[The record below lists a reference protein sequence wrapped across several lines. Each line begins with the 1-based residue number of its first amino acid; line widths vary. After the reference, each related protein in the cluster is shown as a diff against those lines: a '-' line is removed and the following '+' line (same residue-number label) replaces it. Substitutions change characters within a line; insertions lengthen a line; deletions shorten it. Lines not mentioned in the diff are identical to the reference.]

1 MLYENLTIHKPLI
14 ALINVDARI
23 FELVNDCD
31 LNDYALMRFKNGIEF
46 ANLWQIQPTGFAAIV
61 SQSEVL
67 GPLGISLF
75 KALQLKKIADI
86 PFFLISDYINSN
98 LLQIA
103 LKTGISDVFKYPPIK
118 RCLKSRLGFVIKNWK
133 ELHKTN
139 SISSQKLYK
148 TPLGKRMFDIMVS
161 SIALLTLSPLFAL
174 IIVALK
180 LESRETVFY
189 YSVRVGTGYKVFK
202 FFKFRSMYANADK
215 EFKTL
220 QHLNQ
225 YDIAYKKINEDMHS
239 LCNDCRSAG
248 ISCRQKIYADDNT
261 WCEKKYLQLKKA
273 NGNAAFFKLKDD
285 PRISKVGKFL
295 RETSLDELPQ
305 LLNVFYGDMSIV
317 GNRPLPIYE
326 AEKLTTD
333 KYVLRFLAPAGITG
347 LWQVSKI
354 GKSEISEEE
363 RANLD
368 NHYAENN
375 SFFKDIVLIF
385 KTIPVLFTKQNR

>member
-1 MLYENLTIHKPLI
+1 
-14 ALINVDARI
+14 
-23 FELVNDCD
+23 
-31 LNDYALMRFKNGIEF
+31 
-46 ANLWQIQPTGFAAIV
+46 
-61 SQSEVL
+61 
-67 GPLGISLF
+67 
-75 KALQLKKIADI
+75 
-86 PFFLISDYINSN
+86 
-98 LLQIA
+98 
-103 LKTGISDVFKYPPIK
+103 
-118 RCLKSRLGFVIKNWK
+118 
-133 ELHKTN
+133 
-139 SISSQKLYK
+139 
-148 TPLGKRMFDIMVS
+148 
-161 SIALLTLSPLFAL
+161 
-174 IIVALK
+174 
-180 LESRETVFY
+180 
-189 YSVRVGTGYKVFK
+189 
-202 FFKFRSMYANADK
+202 MYANADK

-225 YDIAYKKINEDMHS
+225 YDTAYKKTNEDMHS

-261 WCEKKYLQLKKA
+261 WCEKEYQQLKKA
-273 NGNAAFFKLKDD
+273 NGNAAFFKLKND
-285 PRISKVGKFL
+285 PRISRVGKFL

-385 KTIPVLFTKQNR
+385 KTIPALFTKQNR